1 MDFDCCWIIFLPVKL
16 REGSLCMRVNNSEL
30 DDTHR
35 FKKIAFVWRIRDAV
49 NEGFNFILLINA
61 PVKKLTLDL
70 LYRIQ
75 C

>member
-1 MDFDCCWIIFLPVKL
+1 
-16 REGSLCMRVNNSEL
+16 MRVNNSEL

-49 NEGFNFILLINA
+49 NEGFKFILLLNA
-61 PVKKLTLDL
+61 PVMKLTLDL